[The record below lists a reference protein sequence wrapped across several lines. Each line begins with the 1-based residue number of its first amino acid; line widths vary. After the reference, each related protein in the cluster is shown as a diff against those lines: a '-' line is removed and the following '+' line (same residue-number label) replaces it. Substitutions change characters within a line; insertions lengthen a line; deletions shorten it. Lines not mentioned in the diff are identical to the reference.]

1 MFSLLPFLLILSCLF
16 PVAVASTSV
25 RDGELH
31 LLQYSFLK
39 ITPVSVP
46 CATFKAPFQE
56 VSFISQENV
65 HVRIVTFVLVIPCAT
80 AGARTRSE

>member
-1 MFSLLPFLLILSCLF
+1 MFILLPFLSMLSCFF

-31 LLQYSFLK
+31 LLQYSFFF

-46 CATFKAPFQE
+46 RATFKAPFQE

-65 HVRIVTFVLVIPCAT
+65 HVRIVTFVLVIPSTT